1 MEVSAQ
7 VAAAADSFEAVH
19 VKLALEG
26 LHLPVAVIL
35 GEDLRRKAI
44 GIENLLKYYIMQSRE
59 ANVRFTLNAAPS
71 WTYPTMDGSSS

>member
-1 MEVSAQ
+1 MEVRAQ

-44 GIENLLKYYIMQSRE
+44 GIKDLS
-59 ANVRFTLNAAPS
+59 
-71 WTYPTMDGSSS
+71 